1 MSGTAP
7 LFPRL
12 PRNLGLRKLSF
23 PAEPLCHNGAGTRSF
38 WARPFRSV
46 ARGAKFMSTSLP
58 AKSTY
63 SHLTWETILKAH
75 ARIAPRIHRTLVLT
89 SASLDGMTGARLYF
103 KCENL
108 QKTGSFKIRG
118 ATNAIFSLSDEEA
131 SRGIVTQSSGNH
143 GAAVACAA
151 TWRGA
156 PAFVVMPKNAPQV
169 KVRAIETY
177 GGKIT
182 FCEPKVSSRN
192 EVCARVQSD
201 TGAVL
206 IHPFDNDQII
216 AGQATAAKELL
227 EEVPDLDAVFT
238 PVSGGGL
245 LSGTCL
251 GAKGLRPGIRVFGCE
266 PERADD
272 AYRSLSSGRLQS
284 LESSDTIADGL
295 RASLAPRTFAI
306 LRDNVERVLLVSE
319 AEIIAAMRTVWERMK
334 IIIEPSSAVAI
345 APLLKPG
352 AVAELD
358 LPARPDAAP
367 PKLGVIFSG
376 GNVDLSSLPF

>member
-1 MSGTAP
+1 MERMS
-7 LFPRL
+7 
-12 PRNLGLRKLSF
+12 
-23 PAEPLCHNGAGTRSF
+23 
-38 WARPFRSV
+38 
-46 ARGAKFMSTSLP
+46 STLP
-58 AKSTY
+58 AKAVTY
-63 SHLTWETILKAH
+63 TPPDWHTILEAH
-75 ARIAPRIHRTLVLT
+75 ARIAPRIHRTPVLT
-89 SASLDGMTGARLYF
+89 SASLDAMVGARIFF

-151 TWRGA
+151 RWRGV
-156 PAFVVMPKNAPQV
+156 PAWIVMPKNAPPV
-169 KVRAIETY
+169 KRRAVESY
-177 GGKIT
+177 GGRIT
-182 FCEPKVSSRN
+182 LCESTMTSRS
-192 EVCARVQSD
+192 ETSARVQAQS
-201 TGAVL
+201 GAVM
-206 IHPFDNDQII
+206 IHPYDDDRVI
-216 AGQATAAKELL
+216 AGQATAGKELL
-227 EEVPDLDAVFT
+227 EEIHDLDAVFA

-251 GAKGLRPGIRVFGCE
+251 GAKGIRPEVHVFGGE

-272 AYRSLSSGRLQS
+272 AYRSLAAGTLQTID
-284 LESSDTIADGL
+284 SSDTIADGL

-306 LRDNVERVLLVSE
+306 LQEHIAGILRVSE
-319 AEIIAAMRTVWERMK
+319 DEIIAATRLVWERMK

-352 AVAELD
+352 SVAALGLPLRADGAV
-358 LPARPDAAP
+358 

>member
-1 MSGTAP
+1 
-7 LFPRL
+7 
-12 PRNLGLRKLSF
+12 
-23 PAEPLCHNGAGTRSF
+23 
-38 WARPFRSV
+38 
-46 ARGAKFMSTSLP
+46 MSTSLP

-63 SHLTWETILKAH
+63 SHLTWETILQAH
-75 ARIAPRIHRTLVLT
+75 ARISPRIHRTPVLT
-89 SASLDGMTGARLYF
+89 SASLDAMTSARLYF

-151 TWRGA
+151 AWRGV
-156 PAFVVMPKNAPQV
+156 PAFVVMPKNAPKV
-169 KVRAIETY
+169 KVRAIEAY

-192 EVCARVQSD
+192 EVCARVQSE

-227 EEVPDLDAVFT
+227 EEIPDLDAVFT

-251 GAKGLRPGIRVFGCE
+251 GAKGLRPSIRVFGCE

-352 AVAELD
+352 AIAELD